1 MPGMRTLRIA
11 VVVCLATAGLGSVS
25 VARSDPTRASATAG
39 SDLGQCPRHVRPRR
53 LRCGTIVVPFE
64 RADPSLGTIP
74 ITYAVREPGNRTR
87 PALGTIFA
95 VEGGP
100 GYGSIS
106 SSRYYIHLLGPL
118 LERRRLVLV
127 DMRGTGHS
135 RAIDCPALQS
145 GRGTDLHGI
154 AQCARILGPTY
165 GSYRTSAA
173 ADDLD
178 AVRERLGLDRISM
191 YGDSYGTFLAQS
203 YAYRHGDHLESLVL
217 DSAYPV
223 RGESAWY
230 PSLWRNGIRSL
241 YVTCRRAGRCDPGAR
256 GRLER
261 MVELLRSTPRG
272 VGPLL
277 DQIAVAG
284 NSPPHLYLRIN
295 DVISDYL
302 AGDRRPYRRLTAP
315 YQGDGGSGRAYSYG
329 DELTVSC
336 NDYPMLWDKGASQA
350 ERRRQLEAQI
360 RNYPRDRFQP
370 FTPREIAIES
380 TAGYRE
386 CLAWPR
392 PSPLYQPPAPAG
404 ASAPGVPTLVVSGEL
419 DDATSPTEGRMVAA
433 DFPNSRFMLVHD
445 AGHVSSLYG
454 GRYPSRD
461 RVREFLIRHG

>member
-1 MPGMRTLRIA
+1 MRSLRVAVLISLAIA
-11 VVVCLATAGLGSVS
+11 CVGAVSAGAARPPRATVTQAV
-25 VARSDPTRASATAG
+25 
-39 SDLGQCPRHVRPRR
+39 DLGGCPKHVRPRR
-53 LRCGTIVVPFE
+53 LRCGTVVVPFE
-64 RADPSLGTIP
+64 RTEPALGTIP
-74 ITYAVREPGNRTR
+74 IRFAVREPGDRDR
-87 PALGTIFA
+87 PALATIFA

-106 SSRYYIHLLGPL
+106 SARYYIHLFGPL
-118 LERRRLVLV
+118 LDRRRLVLV

-145 GRGTDLHGI
+145 GRGTDLFGI

-178 AVRERLGLDRISM
+178 AVREQLGLDRIAM

-203 YAYRHGDHLESLVL
+203 YAYRHGDSLQSLVL

-230 PSLWRNGIRSL
+230 PSLWRTGIRSL
-241 YVTCRRAGRCDPGAR
+241 YVTCRRAGRCQPGAR
-256 GRLER
+256 RRLGHA
-261 MVELLRSTPRG
+261 VELLRRTARG

-284 NSPPHLYLRIN
+284 NGPPRRYLRIN
-295 DVISDYL
+295 SAISSYL
-302 AGDRRPYRRLTAP
+302 DGNRRPYRRLTAP
-315 YQGDGGSGRAYSYG
+315 YQGDGGSPRSYSYG
-329 DELTVSC
+329 DELAVSC
-336 NDYPMLWDKGASQA
+336 NDYPMLWDKAATGAV
-350 ERRRQLEAQI
+350 RRRQLEQQI
-360 RNYPRDRFQP
+360 RGYPGDRFLP
-370 FTPREIAIES
+370 FTPREIALS
-380 TAGYRE
+380 TTAGYHE

-392 PSPLYQPPAPAG
+392 PSPLYQPPAPPG
-404 ASAPGVPTLVVSGEL
+404 AAAPDVPTLVVSGEL
-419 DDATSPTEGRMVAA
+419 DDVTSPTEGRMVAA
-433 DFPNSRFMLVHD
+433 EFPDSRLMLVRD

-461 RVREFLIRHG
+461 RVRDFLDRHR

>member
-1 MPGMRTLRIA
+1 MRALRIA

-39 SDLGQCPRHVRPRR
+39 SDLGKCPRHVRPRR

-64 RADPSLGTIP
+64 RADPSLGAIP
-74 ITYAVREPGNRTR
+74 IAFAVREPGDRDR

-154 AQCARILGPTY
+154 AQCARILGLTY
-165 GSYRTSAA
+165 SSYRTSAA

-191 YGDSYGTFLAQS
+191 YGDSYGTYLAQS
-203 YAYRHGDHLESLVL
+203 YAYGHGEHLEALAL
-217 DSAYPV
+217 DSAYPL
-223 RGESAWY
+223 RGESAWF

-241 YVTCRRAGRCDPGAR
+241 YITCRRARRCEPGAR

-261 MVELLRSTPRG
+261 FVEVLRRTPRG

-277 DQIAVAG
+277 DLISFG
-284 NSPPHLYLRIN
+284 GSLPPRPYLEIN
-295 DVISDYL
+295 EAISDYL
-302 AGDRRPYRRLTAP
+302 DGHRRPYRRLTAP
-315 YQGDGGSGRAYSYG
+315 YQGGGGSGRAYSYG

-336 NDYPMLWDKGASQA
+336 NDYPMLWDKDASGA
-350 ERRRQLEAQI
+350 ERRLQLEAQI
-360 RNYPRDRFQP
+360 RSYPKDRFLP
-370 FTPREIAIES
+370 FTPHEIAIES
-380 TAGYRE
+380 TSGYRE

-404 ASAPGVPTLVVSGEL
+404 ASAPDVPTLVVAGEL
-419 DDATSPTEGRMVAA
+419 DTLTSPTEARMVAA
-433 DFPNSRFMLVHD
+433 DFPNSRFMLVHG